1 MAQETVT
8 KFFVEHIQRWL
19 DEEMKRDEQLAVKV
33 QQSGKTAE
41 QACNFVLSA
50 KDRHGNRLETVEV
63 NMKTWSIVQSR
74 GLLNDPSERHDE
86 IIELVKEN
94 MYKLKI
100 A

>member
-1 MAQETVT
+1 MHHCVFANEY
-8 KFFVEHIQRWL
+8 WN
-19 DEEMKRDEQLAVKV
+19 V
-33 QQSGKTAE
+33 QKHPDSLI
-41 QACNFVLSA
+41 LSA

-74 GLLNDPSERHDE
+74 GLLNDQSERHDE

>member
-19 DEEMKRDEQLAVKV
+19 DEEMKRDEQLA
-33 QQSGKTAE
+33 
-41 QACNFVLSA
+41 A
-50 KDRHGNRLETVEV
+50 KDRQGNRLETIEV